1 MMDGEP
7 ALIEGVPLRRAAQDG
22 PLTTKL
28 ALLAAI
34 AVIDSAAVPVLRSV
48 TVCAALLL
56 PTATEPKARDVGEAL
71 AIGPAVTFGLP
82 RYATMSATS
91 TAVSTLLR

>member
-34 AVIDSAAVPVLRSV
+34 AVIDSAAVPVLRRV
-48 TVCAALLL
+48 TVWAALL
-56 PTATEPKARDVGEAL
+56 PTATEPKASAAGDAL

-82 RYATMSATS
+82 RYAAMSATS